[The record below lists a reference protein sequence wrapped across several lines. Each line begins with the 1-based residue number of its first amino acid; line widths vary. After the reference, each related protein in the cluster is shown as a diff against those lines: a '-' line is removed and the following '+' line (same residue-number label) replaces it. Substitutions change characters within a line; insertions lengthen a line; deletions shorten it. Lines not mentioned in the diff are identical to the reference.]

1 VDEFQSIAELFA
13 PLAIPEAAGLKD
25 DAAFIQAR
33 PGWELVV
40 TTDAVV
46 EGVHFLPGTPP
57 ELVARKLLRVNL
69 SDLAAKGAEPFGYQ
83 LAVAWPPGWGREAR
97 AAFAGGDTVA
107 TPGPLT
113 ASITA
118 LGYAPAGR
126 AVRRS
131 GARPGDLVLVSGVI
145 GDGWLGLQAAKG
157 ELHVGQAHLAALRAR
172 YELPEPRLQLTPA
185 LREHAHSA
193 LDVSDGLVADLA
205 HLASASD
212 VNLGLELDDLPLALA
227 GRAWLDGQTD
237 PASALERLASGGDD
251 YEIAFTIRP
260 EALSACQAD
269 ALLAGVPVTVIGRVM
284 AGSGLTVSYQ
294 GEARQPART
303 GWRHS

>member
-97 AAFAGGDTVA
+97 AAFAGGLAQDQAEFGIGLLGGDTVA

-131 GARPGDLVLVSGVI
+131 GARPGDLVLVSGR
-145 GDGWLGLQAAKG
+145 D
-157 ELHVGQAHLAALRAR
+157 R
-172 YELPEPRLQLTPA
+172 
-185 LREHAHSA
+185 
-193 LDVSDGLVADLA
+193 
-205 HLASASD
+205 
-212 VNLGLELDDLPLALA
+212 
-227 GRAWLDGQTD
+227 
-237 PASALERLASGGDD
+237 
-251 YEIAFTIRP
+251 
-260 EALSACQAD
+260 
-269 ALLAGVPVTVIGRVM
+269 GRVARSAGCQGRIARG
-284 AGSGLTVSYQ
+284 AGSPGCF
-294 GEARQPART
+294 T
-303 GWRHS
+303 GAL